1 MTEMDSKLRDRL
13 EDLARE
19 VSVAST
25 MPPSLP
31 SRARRRAILTV
42 SSVVL
47 CAALVVVGA
56 AAGVRSI
63 LRTDD
68 REPFT
73 GPTPTADRGRWAR
86 IAGWITYTDDQL
98 RPTAIDPG
106 TSKTEFIPLNR
117 NRNIVAWSHD
127 GTCVLV
133 SVPHGDLFVENA
145 AGASWQISSVRDAF
159 GGASFSPDDTK
170 FVYAELG
177 SRSKALPS
185 AILIADVRGNGQPS
199 VIRKKTIHV
208 AFLFPTWS
216 PDGSQIA
223 FLEGDE
229 RAVRSR
235 LMVMNAD
242 GSDARSLLADA
253 RIFAQGAPVWSP
265 DGSTIAFAGTEG
277 PDEDGGVYT
286 VRHDGSGLT
295 KVAGIAGAASPAW
308 SPDGTRLAFRAMPD
322 DQLYVVDAA
331 GGAPRPLGVFAW
343 KDTTVLWISG
353 SGTGA

>member
-1 MTEMDSKLRDRL
+1 MDSKLRDRL

-19 VSVAST
+19 IPVASS
-25 MPPSLP
+25 MPDSLP
-31 SRARRRAILTV
+31 RRARRRAILTV

-47 CAALVVVGA
+47 CGTLVAVGA
-56 AAGVRSI
+56 VAGLRSI
-63 LRTDD
+63 LRSDD
-68 REPFT
+68 HGAFT
-73 GPTPTADRGRWAR
+73 QPTPAPTADRGRWAG

-98 RPTAIDPG
+98 RPAAIDPG
-106 TSKTEFIPLNR
+106 TSTTRLVPLNR

-133 SVPHGDLFVENA
+133 SVPDGDLFVENA
-145 AGASWQISSVRDAF
+145 AGASVQVSSVRNAF

-177 SRSKALPS
+177 SRSRAQPS

-208 AFLFPTWS
+208 AFFFPAWS
-216 PDGSQIA
+216 PDGRQIA

-229 RAVRSR
+229 RAVRPR

-242 GSDARSLLADA
+242 GSDARPLLTDA

-286 VRHDGSGLT
+286 VRRDGSGLT

>member
-1 MTEMDSKLRDRL
+1 MDSKLRDRL

-19 VSVAST
+19 VPVAST

-31 SRARRRAILTV
+31 TRARRRAILTV
-42 SSVVL
+42 SSVVI

-68 REPFT
+68 REPLT

-86 IAGWITYTDDQL
+86 IAGWITYTDDQI
-98 RPTAIDPG
+98 RPAAIDPD
-106 TSKTEFIPLNR
+106 TSTTRFIPLNR

-133 SVPHGDLFVENA
+133 SVPNGDLFVENA
-145 AGASWQISSVRDAF
+145 AGAAGQISSVRNAF

-177 SRSKALPS
+177 SPASKAWS
-185 AILIADVRGNGQPS
+185 ALWITDVRGKSLPS
-199 VIRKKTIHV
+199 VIRHEDSVSKTIRDP
-208 AFLFPTWS
+208 AWS
-216 PDGSQIA
+216 PDGTQIA
-223 FLEGDE
+223 FLEI
-229 RAVRSR
+229 SR
-235 LMVMNAD
+235 HGSALMIMNVD
-242 GSDARSLLADA
+242 GSDVHSLMTEMTVD
-253 RIFAQGAPVWSP
+253 IGAPVWSP
-265 DGSTIAFAGTEG
+265 DGSTIAFAWTEG
-277 PDEDGGVYT
+277 PDEGVYT
-286 VRHDGSGLT
+286 VRLDGSGLT

-322 DQLYVVDAA
+322 DQLYVVDVA

>member
-1 MTEMDSKLRDRL
+1 MDSKLRDRL

-19 VSVAST
+19 VPVSST

-47 CAALVVVGA
+47 CAALVVIGA

-73 GPTPTADRGRWAR
+73 GPTPTADRGRWAG

-127 GTCVLV
+127 GTWVLV
-133 SVPHGDLFVENA
+133 SVPHGDLFVEDGQGN
-145 AGASWQISSVRDAF
+145 SWQVGSGF
-159 GGASFSPDDTK
+159 YPGGGGSWSPDDTMV
-170 FVYAELG
+170 VYAELG
-177 SRSKALPS
+177 NPSNKAAG
-185 AILIADVRGNGQPS
+185 AIWIADAQGEKLPR
-199 VIRKKTIHV
+199 VIRQDDSGNK
-208 AFLFPTWS
+208 AFFSPAWS
-216 PDGSQIA
+216 PDGRQIA
-223 FLEGDE
+223 FLEADE
-229 RAVRSR
+229 RAVRPR

-242 GSDARSLLADA
+242 GSDARPLLADA
-253 RIFAQGAPVWSP
+253 RIFAEGAPVWSP

-286 VRHDGSGLT
+286 VRRDGSGLT
-295 KVAGIAGAASPAW
+295 KVAGTAGAASPAW
-308 SPDGTRLAFRAMPD
+308 SSDGTRLAFRAMPD
-322 DQLYVVDAA
+322 DQLYVVEAA

>member
-1 MTEMDSKLRDRL
+1 MDSKLRDRL

-19 VSVAST
+19 IPVASS
-25 MPPSLP
+25 MPASLP
-31 SRARRRAILTV
+31 RRARRRAVLTV

-47 CAALVVVGA
+47 CGALVTVGA
-56 AAGVRSI
+56 VAGLRSI
-63 LRTDD
+63 LRSD
-68 REPFT
+68 EHGAFT
-73 GPTPTADRGRWAR
+73 QPTPTPSLDRGRWAG

-98 RPTAIDPG
+98 RPAAIDPG
-106 TSKTEFIPLNR
+106 SSTTRFVSLNR

-133 SVPHGDLFVENA
+133 SVPNGDLFVENA
-145 AGASWQISSVRDAF
+145 AGASGQISSVRNAF

-177 SRSKALPS
+177 AASKPPG
-185 AILIADVRGNGQPS
+185 AILIADVRGSGQPS

-208 AFLFPTWS
+208 AFFFPAWS
-216 PDGSQIA
+216 PDGRQIA
-223 FLEGDE
+223 FLEADE
-229 RAVRSR
+229 RAVSPR

-242 GSDARSLLADA
+242 GSDAQPLLADVRMA
-253 RIFAQGAPVWSP
+253 GYGAPVWSP
-265 DGSTIAFAGTEG
+265 DGSTIAFADGET
-277 PDEDGGVYT
+277 DGGVYT
-286 VRHDGSGLT
+286 VRRDGSGLT

-331 GGAPRPLGVFAW
+331 GGSPHSLGVFAF
-343 KDTTVLWISG
+343 KDTSVLWISG